1 MNSFTVFP
9 AIDLRG
15 GQVVRLLQGDPEKQ
29 TIYSNNPEEIVLR
42 WLESGATWIHVV
54 NLDGA
59 FGDHD
64 QANVASLKKIVT
76 LTADFKI
83 QFGGGLRSL
92 SDIQRILEL
101 DVQRV
106 VLGTLALDPRFSL
119 SKVIKM
125 YGSERIVVGI
135 DARDDQVRI
144 RGWTETT
151 NIDPITLGRNLY
163 DEGVRNVVYTNISKD
178 GMGSGVDIQASKRLA
193 DETGLSVVASGG
205 VATIEDVRAVREAG
219 LSGVIIGRAL
229 YEGQIDLREALTC

>member
-15 GQVVRLLQGDPEKQ
+15 GQVVRLIQGDPGKK
-29 TIYSNNPEEIVLR
+29 TIYSNDPEEIVLR
-42 WLESGATWIHVV
+42 WLEAGATWIHVV

-59 FGDHD
+59 LGDYD
-64 QANVASLKKIVT
+64 QANLASLNKIIS
-76 LTADFKI
+76 LNADFKI

-92 SDIQRILEL
+92 PDIQRIIEL
-101 DVQRV
+101 GVQRV
-106 VLGTLALDPRFSL
+106 ILGTLALDPRFSL
-119 SKVIKM
+119 SRVIKM
-125 YGSERIVVGI
+125 FGSERIVVGI
-135 DARDDQVRI
+135 DARDDRVRI

-151 NIDPITLGRNLY
+151 NIDPITLGRDLY
-163 DEGVRNVVYTNISKD
+163 VKGVRNVVYTNISKD

-205 VATIEDVRAVREAG
+205 VATINDVRAVREAG